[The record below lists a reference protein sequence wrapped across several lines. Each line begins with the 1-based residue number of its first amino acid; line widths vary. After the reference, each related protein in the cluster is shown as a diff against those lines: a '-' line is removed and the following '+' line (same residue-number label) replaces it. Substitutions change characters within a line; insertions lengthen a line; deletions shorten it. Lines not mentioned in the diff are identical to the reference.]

1 MVLRVR
7 LISAFRFSFTRRFGR
22 RRQEAFD
29 MAKEID
35 KDRIRAA
42 IREIIIALNDNPD
55 RPGLVETPDRVA
67 RMFEE
72 VYEGMC
78 YTNQEIADMFNKT
91 FEEVITNDMVIISD
105 IPVFSHCEH
114 HLALMY
120 DMKVHVAYIPN
131 GRVIGLSKVG
141 RIADMVAKR
150 LQLQERIGQDI
161 ADILEI
167 VLQTKDVAVIIEG
180 KHACMTS
187 RGVKKDSV
195 TRTSTLRGRFIEN
208 HALRAEMLNL
218 IKH

>member
-1 MVLRVR
+1 MVK
-7 LISAFRFSFTRRFGR
+7 
-22 RRQEAFD
+22 Q
-29 MAKEID
+29 ID
-35 KDRIRAA
+35 TDRIRAA
-42 IREIIIALNDNPD
+42 IKEIIIALNDNPD

-78 YTNQEIADMFNKT
+78 YTNEEIAEMFNKT
-91 FEEVITNDMVIISD
+91 FEEIITDDMVIIGD
-105 IPVFSHCEH
+105 ITVFSHCEH

-167 VLQTKDVAVIIEG
+167 VLQTNDVAVVIEG

-187 RGVKKDSV
+187 RGVKKDSI
-195 TRTSTLRGRFIEN
+195 TRTSTIRGLFREN
-208 HALRAEMLNL
+208 AMLRAEMLNL
-218 IKH
+218 LNHKN

>member
-1 MVLRVR
+1 MVKDIDTERIKAAVR
-7 LISAFRFSFTRRFGR
+7 EL
-22 RRQEAFD
+22 
-29 MAKEID
+29 
-35 KDRIRAA
+35 
-42 IREIIIALNDNPD
+42 IIALNDDPD

-72 VYEGMC
+72 VYEGMR
-78 YTNQEIADMFNKT
+78 YTNEEIAQMFDKT
-91 FEEVITNDMVIISD
+91 FEEIVTDDMVIISD

-120 DMKVHVAYIPN
+120 DMKVHVAYLPK

-150 LQLQERIGQDI
+150 LQLQERIGQDV
-161 ADILEI
+161 ADILEM
-167 VLQTKDVAVIIEG
+167 VLQTEDVAVIIEG

-195 TRTSTLRGRFIEN
+195 TKTSTLRGKFREN
-208 HALRAEMLNL
+208 AMLRAEMLNL
-218 IKH
+218 VKK

>member
-1 MVLRVR
+1 
-7 LISAFRFSFTRRFGR
+7 
-22 RRQEAFD
+22 

-78 YTNQEIADMFNKT
+78 YTNQEIAGMFNKT

-195 TRTSTLRGRFIEN
+195 TRTSTLRGRFMEN

>member
-1 MVLRVR
+1 MVK
-7 LISAFRFSFTRRFGR
+7 T
-22 RRQEAFD
+22 
-29 MAKEID
+29 ID
-35 KDRIRAA
+35 KDRIKAA
-42 IREIIIALNDNPD
+42 VREMIIALNDNPD

-78 YTNQEIADMFNKT
+78 YSNEEIAQMFNKT
-91 FEEVITNDMVIISD
+91 FEEVVTDDMVIISD

-114 HLALMY
+114 HMALMY
-120 DMKVHVAYIPN
+120 DMKVNVAYIPN
-131 GRVIGLSKVG
+131 GKVIGLSKVG

-161 ADILEI
+161 ANILEM
-167 VLQTKDVAVIIEG
+167 VLDTKDVAVIIEG

-195 TRTSTLRGRFIEN
+195 TKTSTLRGRFMEN
-208 HALRAEMLNL
+208 PMLRAEMINL
-218 IKH
+218 LK

>member
-1 MVLRVR
+1 MR
-7 LISAFRFSFTRRFGR
+7 
-22 RRQEAFD
+22 EAFD
-29 MAKEID
+29 MVKKIDTERIKAAVKEI
-35 KDRIRAA
+35 IL
-42 IREIIIALNDNPD
+42 ALNDDPE
-55 RPGLVETPDRVA
+55 RPGLIETPERVA
-67 RMFEE
+67 RMYEE

-78 YTNQEIADMFNKT
+78 YSNDEIAAMFDKT
-91 FEEVITNDMVIISD
+91 FEEITTDDMVIIGD
-105 IPVFSHCEH
+105 IPIFSHCEH

-167 VLQTKDVAVIIEG
+167 VLQTNDVAVVIEG

-187 RGVKKDSV
+187 RGVKKDSI
-195 TRTSTLRGRFIEN
+195 THTSTLRGKFREN
-208 HALRAEMLNL
+208 AMLRAEMLNL

>member
-1 MVLRVR
+1 MKMVK
-7 LISAFRFSFTRRFGR
+7 
-22 RRQEAFD
+22 Q
-29 MAKEID
+29 ID
-35 KDRIRAA
+35 TDRIRAS

-78 YTNQEIADMFNKT
+78 YTNEEIAEMFNKT
-91 FEEVITNDMVIISD
+91 FEEVITDDMVIIGD

-167 VLQTKDVAVIIEG
+167 VLQTNDVAVVIEG

-187 RGVKKDSV
+187 RGVKKDSI
-195 TRTSTLRGRFIEN
+195 TRTSTLRGKFREN
-208 HALRAEMLNL
+208 AMLRAEMLNL
-218 IKH
+218 IKR

>member
-1 MVLRVR
+1 MVK
-7 LISAFRFSFTRRFGR
+7 S
-22 RRQEAFD
+22 
-29 MAKEID
+29 ID
-35 KDRIRAA
+35 TDRIRAA
-42 IREIIIALNDNPD
+42 VRELLIALNDDPD

-78 YTNQEIADMFNKT
+78 YTNEEIAEMFNKT
-91 FEEVITNDMVIISD
+91 FEEIVTDDMVIISD

-120 DMKVHVAYIPN
+120 DMKVHVAYLPK

-167 VLQTKDVAVIIEG
+167 VLQTEDVAVVIEG

-195 TRTSTLRGRFIEN
+195 TTTSTLRGAFREN
-208 HALRAEMLNL
+208 GMLRAEMLNL
-218 IKH
+218 IKK

>member
-1 MVLRVR
+1 MVK
-7 LISAFRFSFTRRFGR
+7 T
-22 RRQEAFD
+22 
-29 MAKEID
+29 ID
-35 KDRIRAA
+35 KDRIKAA
-42 IREIIIALNDNPD
+42 VREMIIALNDNPD

-78 YTNQEIADMFNKT
+78 YSNEEIAGMFNKT
-91 FEEVITNDMVIISD
+91 FEEVVTDDMVIISD

-114 HLALMY
+114 HMALMY
-120 DMKVHVAYIPN
+120 DMKVNVAYIPN

-161 ADILEI
+161 ANILEM
-167 VLQTKDVAVIIEG
+167 VLDTKDIAVIIEG

-195 TRTSTLRGRFIEN
+195 TKTSTLRGRFMEN
-208 HALRAEMLNL
+208 PMLRAEMINL
-218 IKH
+218 LK

>member
-1 MVLRVR
+1 MVK
-7 LISAFRFSFTRRFGR
+7 
-22 RRQEAFD
+22 Q
-29 MAKEID
+29 ID
-35 KDRIRAA
+35 TDRIRAA
-42 IREIIIALNDNPD
+42 IKEIIIALNDNPD

-78 YTNQEIADMFNKT
+78 YTNEEIAEMFNKT
-91 FEEVITNDMVIISD
+91 FEEVITDDMVIIGD

-167 VLQTKDVAVIIEG
+167 VLQTNDVAVVIEG

-187 RGVKKDSV
+187 RGVKKDSI
-195 TRTSTLRGRFIEN
+195 TRTSTLRGKFREN
-208 HALRAEMLNL
+208 AMLRAEMISL

>member
-1 MVLRVR
+1 MVK
-7 LISAFRFSFTRRFGR
+7 
-22 RRQEAFD
+22 Q
-29 MAKEID
+29 ID
-35 KDRIRAA
+35 TDRIRAA

-78 YTNQEIADMFNKT
+78 YTNEEIAEMFNKT
-91 FEEVITNDMVIISD
+91 FEEVITDDMVIIGD

-167 VLQTKDVAVIIEG
+167 VLQTSDVAVVIEG

-187 RGVKKDSV
+187 RSLSMIMG
-195 TRTSTLRGRFIEN
+195 TRN
-208 HALRAEMLNL
+208 AEVL
-218 IKH
+218 

>member
-1 MVLRVR
+1 MVKDIDTERIKAAVR
-7 LISAFRFSFTRRFGR
+7 EL
-22 RRQEAFD
+22 
-29 MAKEID
+29 
-35 KDRIRAA
+35 
-42 IREIIIALNDNPD
+42 IIALNDDPD

-78 YTNQEIADMFNKT
+78 YTNEEIAHMFDKT
-91 FEEVITNDMVIISD
+91 FEEIVTDDMVIISD

-120 DMKVHVAYIPN
+120 DMKVHVAYLPT

-141 RIADMVAKR
+141 RIADMVATR
-150 LQLQERIGQDI
+150 LQLQERIGQDV
-161 ADILEI
+161 ADILEM
-167 VLQTKDVAVIIEG
+167 VLQTEDVAVIIEG

-195 TRTSTLRGRFIEN
+195 TKTSTLRGKFREN
-208 HALRAEMLNL
+208 AMLRAEMLNL
-218 IKH
+218 VKK

>member
-1 MVLRVR
+1 MVKDIDTERIKAAVR
-7 LISAFRFSFTRRFGR
+7 EL
-22 RRQEAFD
+22 
-29 MAKEID
+29 
-35 KDRIRAA
+35 
-42 IREIIIALNDNPD
+42 IIALNDDPD

-72 VYEGMC
+72 VYEGMR
-78 YTNQEIADMFNKT
+78 YTNEEIAQMFDKT
-91 FEEVITNDMVIISD
+91 FEEIVTDDMVIISD

-120 DMKVHVAYIPN
+120 DMKVHVAYLPK

-150 LQLQERIGQDI
+150 LQLQERIGQDV
-161 ADILEI
+161 ADILEM
-167 VLQTKDVAVIIEG
+167 VLQTEDVAVIIEG

-195 TRTSTLRGRFIEN
+195 TKTSTLRGKFREN
-208 HALRAEMLNL
+208 AMLRAEMLNL
-218 IKH
+218 IKQ

>member
-1 MVLRVR
+1 MVKSIDTERIKAAVR
-7 LISAFRFSFTRRFGR
+7 EMIV
-22 RRQEAFD
+22 
-29 MAKEID
+29 
-35 KDRIRAA
+35 
-42 IREIIIALNDNPD
+42 ALNDDPD

-78 YTNQEIADMFNKT
+78 YSNEEIAEMFNKT
-91 FEEVITNDMVIISD
+91 FEEVVTDDMVIISD

-114 HLALMY
+114 HMALMY
-120 DMKVHVAYIPN
+120 DMVVHVAYLPK

-161 ADILEI
+161 ADILEM
-167 VLQTKDVAVIIEG
+167 VLQTNDVAVIIEG

-195 TRTSTLRGRFIEN
+195 TKTSTLRGRFMEN
-208 HALRAEMLNL
+208 AMLRAEMLNL